1 MARTDSIR
9 ILVSPEEKLLIEKAA
24 AAARRSMSDWLRL
37 LAEEAIDRQ
46 GKESTRIP
54 RLGQGWPP

>member
-1 MARTDSIR
+1 MARTESIR
-9 ILVSPEEKLLIEKAA
+9 ILVSPEEKVLIEKAA

-46 GKESTRIP
+46 GRESTRKVP
-54 RLGQGWPP
+54 G